1 MRRLTFILDLAL
13 AALAITIGVLEALDH
28 IRVEAGTGPARIAI
42 VVAMGLAVGA
52 WRRCPSVSLLLVW
65 VAGAMQVTNGFD
77 VAWVQFGAVVVAYGT
92 SRYGAVA
99 TIWASALS
107 VPAALGIAAIY
118 VRNHGTEL
126 ATLFGLSG
134 LSLTDTRP
142 LLTLGAAASAPLV
155 IPWLIGLSFR
165 MRARAEANA
174 RERIA
179 AEARR
184 DLAEF
189 QRNQAQE
196 TATIREQQTRLAH
209 DVHDVVG
216 HSLAVI
222 LSQAQSAAYI
232 PDHDGTRLKSAL
244 ANIAGSAR
252 SALQDVRSVLEGRPS
267 DRRPPNGLDILVEET
282 RDRAGRDIQLVET
295 GTARP
300 LPPDIEAVAYRVTQE
315 MLTNALRHGTDASL
329 TLHRDWAEGLRLTL
343 TNGAVSDGSPG
354 RGISGM
360 KRRLAAIGGDFTATF
375 DEGTYI
381 ATAYLPSATELKA
394 ERSAP

>member
-1 MRRLTFILDLAL
+1 MHRLSLLLDLTLTAVVVTL
-13 AALAITIGVLEALDH
+13 GVSEALDH
-28 IRVEAGTGPARIAI
+28 IRVEAGTAPARIAI
-42 VVAMGLAVGA
+42 VVAMGLAVGS
-52 WRRCPSVSLLLVW
+52 WRRLPSIGLLLVW
-65 VAGAMQVTNGFD
+65 VAGAIQVVNGFD
-77 VAWVQFGAVVVAYGT
+77 IAWVQFGVVVVAYGA
-92 SRYGAVA
+92 SRYGSVA

-107 VPAALGIAAIY
+107 VPAALGIGAVY
-118 VRNHGTEL
+118 VRSHGTEL

-142 LLTLGAAASAPLV
+142 LLTLGTAASAPLV
-155 IPWLIGLSFR
+155 VPWLIGLSFR
-165 MRARAEANA
+165 MRARAEADA

-189 QRNQAQE
+189 QRHQAQQ
-196 TATIREQQTRLAH
+196 TAAIREQQARLAR

-222 LSQAQSAAYI
+222 LSQAQSARYI
-232 PDHDGTRLKSAL
+232 PDHDITRLKAAL

-252 SALQDVRSVLEGRPS
+252 SALQDVRSVLEDRAS
-267 DRRPPNGLDILVEET
+267 ERRPPHGLDALVQET
-282 RDRAGRDIQLVET
+282 RDRSGRDIQLVET

-300 LPPDIEAVAYRVTQE
+300 LPPDLETVAYRVTQE
-315 MLTNALRHGTDASL
+315 MLTNALRHGTDGGL
-329 TLHRDWAEGLRLTL
+329 TLRRDWADGLRLTL
-343 TNGAVSDGSPG
+343 TNGAASVGSPG

-360 KRRLAAIGGDFTATF
+360 KRRLAAIGGDFTAAF

-381 ATAYLPSATELKA
+381 ATAYLPSATEIKP
-394 ERSAP
+394 ERSDP